1 MDDHNRRFG
10 EVRSALAMAPGPL
23 RWRALES
30 LALAWPAEQFLDTL
44 WPYLDGA
51 FVPED
56 GPREADERVIAAI
69 RSGQPPAHLLLYDTL
84 NLSDRRQLVTNR
96 AVVQLARS
104 PYAASL
110 HDINLSGAPI
120 GDEAF
125 EALAAGASLGA
136 LRRLDLSH
144 TTPRVAGLR
153 ALGRSATLASLSSLR
168 LNRIGLD
175 DTGFAALVS
184 AGGLPAL
191 TELVACHGLL
201 TDLAVDVLIASGRL
215 ARLEAIELIGH
226 GVTNAGARQLAPH
239 LHNLRRLYLDHNDI
253 GRDGLNALYD
263 APSRRRGAD
272 ISCYPAD
279 HQVY

>member
-1 MDDHNRRFG
+1 MDTNRRFG
-10 EVRSALAMAPGPL
+10 EVRSALAMEPGPL
-23 RWRALES
+23 RWRTLES
-30 LALAWPAEQFLDTL
+30 LALEWPDDQFLDVL

-56 GPREADERVIAAI
+56 GPREADERVTGAI
-69 RSGQPPAHLLLYDTL
+69 RRGQPPAHLLLYDTL
-84 NLSDRRQLVTNR
+84 NLSDRRQLTTNR

-110 HDINLSGAPI
+110 QQLNLSGAPI

-125 EALAAGASLGA
+125 EALGVAAALGA
-136 LRRLDLSH
+136 LRRLDLSY

-153 ALGRSATLASLSSLR
+153 ALGASAALASLSLLV
-168 LNRIGLD
+168 LNWVGLD
-175 DTGFAALVS
+175 DRGFEALVG

-191 TELVACHGLL
+191 VELVACHGQLS
-201 TDLAVDVLIASGRL
+201 DDAVAALIASGRL
-215 ARLEAIELIGH
+215 DRLEVIELIGH

-279 HQVY
+279 HHVY